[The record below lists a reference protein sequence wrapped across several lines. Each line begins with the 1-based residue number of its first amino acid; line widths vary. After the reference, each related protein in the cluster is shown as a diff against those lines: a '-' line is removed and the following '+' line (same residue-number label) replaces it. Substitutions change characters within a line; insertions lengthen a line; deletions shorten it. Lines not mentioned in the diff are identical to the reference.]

1 MLLNSLMI
9 NSAKAT
15 ELKHNAEIAAHNVQ
29 EKTKELAH
37 QIQGIRA
44 LLFSLNTKIID
55 LHRKSY

>member
-1 MLLNSLMI
+1 MI